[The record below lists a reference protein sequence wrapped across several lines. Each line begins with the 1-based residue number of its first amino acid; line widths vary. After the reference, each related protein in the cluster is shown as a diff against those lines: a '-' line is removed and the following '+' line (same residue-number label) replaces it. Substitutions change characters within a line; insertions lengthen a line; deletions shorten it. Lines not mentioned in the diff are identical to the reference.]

1 MSDGRIHQGY
11 SPGVIGRVAELHGRY
26 YADHFGF
33 GSFFEARVAADA
45 GDYFRNYKQERDAFW
60 AIFEGN
66 QIIGSVAVDGPRRP
80 EQGAQL
86 RWFIVEESA
95 QGRGVGKLLLN
106 NAIQFCRQKGYHRI
120 YLDTFHGLDVARHLY
135 EQAGF
140 RLVEERPGTQWGA
153 SVMEQRF
160 ELELDRAGEE
170 QERE

>member
-1 MSDGRIHQGY
+1 MKNERIHTGY

-45 GDYFRNYKQERDAFW
+45 GDFFRNYNADRDAFW

-66 QIIGSVAVDGPRRP
+66 QIIGSVAVDGSRTKER
-80 EQGAQL
+80 GAQL

-120 YLDTFHGLDVARHLY
+120 YLETFLGLDVARYLY

-140 RLVEERPGTQWGA
+140 QLVDEHPGTQWGA
-153 SVMEQRF
+153 RVTEQRF
-160 ELELDRAGEE
+160 ELELERPGEE
-170 QERE
+170 LGHD